1 MDVFSLSVK
10 VSKAD
15 ATCEHRVTDHR
26 VWPLGRLL
34 PMCHCRDRGC
44 YGSAMD
50 GPSLGSHP
58 TSAGT
63 FLGGWLCPALP
74 GACASRDSPA
84 LDSCHLPWVPSI
96 VTGKGVFFSLG
107 SWESL
112 PAHLWVARETHTA
125 SSRTTQHCIP
135 CPAATRPLP
144 PAIPDAFRMRQPPDK
159 APSSLDLCSTK
170 PAACPLCASAPQSKM
185 GRPQGAPASLA
196 GPHWLLRALWPRHT
210 GDTAFSYGTLE
221 LPGEGCTTAGQDREH
236 CSSQ

>member
-50 GPSLGSHP
+50 EPSLGSHP

-135 CPAATRPLP
+135 CPAAARPLP
-144 PAIPDAFRMRQPPDK
+144 PAIPDAFRMRQPQTRPLL
-159 APSSLDLCSTK
+159 PWTC
-170 PAACPLCASAPQSKM
+170 AAKSQLLALSAPQHPRVRWAAHK
-185 GRPQGAPASLA
+185 GLQ
-196 GPHWLLRALWPRHT
+196 PHWLAHT
-210 GDTAFSYGTLE
+210 G
-221 LPGEGCTTAGQDREH
+221 
-236 CSSQ
+236 